1 MKRSTI
7 ICAVLLTAAVAGAKN
22 VDLVTLP
29 GRDSVQLT
37 IYNSEDLTLAKETR
51 YVTLKKGIN
60 KLQFSWAN
68 TLIDPSS
75 VELRPLDHVDE
86 IEIADTVFPGQK
98 PQHLIW
104 NIKSKFEGQVKMEV
118 TYFTSGL
125 TWSMDYVAIADPDE
139 TTLQFDGYVRVYNN
153 SGEEY
158 DNAEIRLIVGT
169 INLVEKIADLARRQ
183 GIPVPPA
190 ESAQYR
196 EMRLRTAGQAFDEA
210 AGAAAA
216 PAADEPGRAE
226 RAGIVKEG
234 ISEYFMFS
242 VEGSETI
249 PNGWSKRMQAVD
261 AEGVEFDIIYRMRA
275 HQYGPRPV
283 RFFIWRNDAEHK
295 LGDSPLP
302 DGQVNLFRDNGD
314 DGLSFLARQQIRYVP
329 IKAEIEINLG
339 PDDLVVYETNR
350 ANVKRFNF
358 SFRRDNQGR
367 EWVNGW
373 DETAH
378 WIDTIRNYRTKPI
391 TFELRRVWG
400 GDIDY
405 DSEIKTMLFDY
416 RTPEVTLTV
425 AARSKKQY
433 PATVTQH
440 HGVNAKQNRV
450 KLVHVPAARAGEG
463 FSGGATACMCV
474 GVVAFGA
481 IRRSDSGRNGGR
493 RRTSQ

>member
-1 MKRSTI
+1 MKRTVI
-7 ICAVLLTAAVAGAKN
+7 LIGVLLLTTVVVEAKN

-51 YVTLKKGIN
+51 YVTLKKGAN

-75 VELRPLDHVDE
+75 VELRLLDHVDDV
-86 IEIADTVFPGQK
+86 EIADTVFPGQK

-104 NIKSKFEGQVKMEV
+104 NIQSKFEGQVKMEV

-125 TWSMDYVAIADPDE
+125 TWSMDYVAISDPDE
-139 TTLQFDGYVRVYNN
+139 TVLQFDGYVRVYNN

-158 DNAEIRLIVGT
+158 DNAEIRLIVGK

-183 GIPVPPA
+183 GIPMPAPSSGRFNKMKRGVASLSFEKAQA
-190 ESAQYR
+190 ESER
-196 EMRLRTAGQAFDEA
+196 GGGAG
-210 AGAAAA
+210 
-216 PAADEPGRAE
+216 GRAD

-261 AEGVEFDIIYRMRA
+261 TEDVKFDIVYRMRT

-283 RFFIWRNDAEHK
+283 RFFIWRNDTEHK

-358 SFRRDNQGR
+358 SFNRHNN
-367 EWVNGW
+367 VNGW

-391 TFELRRVWG
+391 TFELRRIWH

-405 DSEIKTMLFDY
+405 DSEIKTKLFDY

-440 HGVNAKQNRV
+440 HGANKKQDRV
-450 KLVHVPAARAGEG
+450 KLVHVPAARGGVG
-463 FSGGATACMCV
+463 FAGGATACISV

-481 IRRSDSGRNGGR
+481 IRRSDSGRSGER